1 LLQEEYPNIEVK
13 TYQIPA
19 QEVSQLRTVLGEYDI
34 VFKKSEKQG
43 AFSHVVD
50 ASLVLATALQ
60 NAKISE
66 ELTTTNTTELS
77 EKGQWLKDLL
87 PKNAEVVHIKR
98 KPKYR
103 KKLESY
109 SLCLA
114 CCFSLALY
122 NFLSKS
128 LTVFLGVFLGV
139 FNGSISWQ
147 LSNAKP

>member
-19 QEVSQLRTVLGEYDI
+19 QEVSQLRTVLGEYD
-34 VFKKSEKQG
+34 VAFKKQEKQG
-43 AFSHVVD
+43 AFSHVID
-50 ASLVLATALQ
+50 AS
-60 NAKISE
+60 K
-66 ELTTTNTTELS
+66 
-77 EKGQWLKDLL
+77 
-87 PKNAEVVHIKR
+87 
-98 KPKYR
+98 
-103 KKLESY
+103 Y

-128 LTVFLGVFLGV
+128 LTVFLGVF
-139 FNGSISWQ
+139 NGSISWQ